1 MFVKMRVHIRPN
13 ILRSCNNCQRLGGL
27 TCLGPRS
34 SKQFVQKQRFVKV
47 YSQVRSDILTAS
59 EEEEQIAFA
68 GIRKQVTQR
77 IQKLGAQGKPREALN
92 ELLGMARQGVQPDT
106 QAATALLSVCVQNGN
121 LQMAENIFNQLFGEF
136 VSPDPVTFSVLI
148 QGYGQIDPPDWSS
161 IASTLRNMESQ
172 FDLVPNVT
180 VYNALLSV
188 CVKSNDLQR
197 AQDLL
202 SQMDREGIQPD
213 KTTEGTMSSRR
224 AFRAALRKYL

>member
-77 IQKLGAQGKPREALN
+77 IQKL
-92 ELLGMARQGVQPDT
+92 
-106 QAATALLSVCVQNGN
+106 
-121 LQMAENIFNQLFGEF
+121 GEF